1 MAELI
6 CPICGKTMQHMADC
20 PMVGGLVCEQCHME
34 CGYLD
39 KSFSLW
45 HCMYLRKGE
54 IE

>member
-6 CPICGKTMQHMADC
+6 YLICGKTMQHMADC

-54 IE
+54 TE